1 MFARINN
8 YWRSGLFLRRSC
20 HPAPLHQK
28 LCLKS
33 SSLSSL
39 CELMNQ
45 HGCNSAPSRRWM
57 HSHNRHV
64 FALHYNELN
73 ELISGSEPNEV
84 VGIADSALL
93 KRMTTILRFKP
104 GDQFVLFDLNSTYQL
119 FKVVQI
125 DKRMIKAIKLQHD
138 QDEELLTLLNQRK
151 KFTITASI
159 CMTKSKDTFEE
170 MIYQCRLV

>member
-1 MFARINN
+1 
-8 YWRSGLFLRRSC
+8 
-20 HPAPLHQK
+20 
-28 LCLKS
+28 
-33 SSLSSL
+33 
-39 CELMNQ
+39 
-45 HGCNSAPSRRWM
+45 M